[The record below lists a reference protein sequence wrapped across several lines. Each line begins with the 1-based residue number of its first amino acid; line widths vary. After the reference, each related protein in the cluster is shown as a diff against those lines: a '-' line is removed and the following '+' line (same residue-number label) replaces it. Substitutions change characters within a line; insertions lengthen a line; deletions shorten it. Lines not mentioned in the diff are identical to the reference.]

1 MSVLRMMHLEGPDQN
16 NCGYFELYREQRSL
30 ALSISQNCAA
40 MLTAPDFNKSVRGF
54 SWLVW

>member
-1 MSVLRMMHLEGPDQN
+1 MMHLEGPDQN